1 MLNSENFLSDIL
13 FSFVDANIWH
23 AIMHVI
29 KIKKTLIF
37 AIYDLWFPEFVM
49 LNESDF
55 KLR

>member
-1 MLNSENFLSDIL
+1 MLISGNLMSDIL
-13 FSFVDANIWH
+13 FSFLGANIWH

-37 AIYDLWFPEFVM
+37 VIYDLWFHEFVM